1 MTPADLIKRYVE
13 IRATK
18 TLMVAEQ
25 AAELKPYNEAL
36 ETIELALL
44 DALNSNGLDNIKSP
58 YGTAYKSTLVNTKM
72 TDRQALIADCKAR
85 DNFDVFTNSLTKEVV
100 KAYLEENKQAPPG
113 VEIST
118 FTTVNVRK
126 S

>member
-1 MTPADLIKRYVE
+1 MTPADLIQRYVE
-13 IRATK
+13 LRATK
-18 TLMVAEQ
+18 TLIVAAQ
-25 AAELKPYNEAL
+25 SAQLKPYSEAM

-44 DALNSNGLDNIKSP
+44 DYLNQNGLDNLKSP
-58 YGTAYKSTLVNTKM
+58 FGTAYRSTVVNTKM
-72 TDRQALIADCKAR
+72 IDRQALVADCKAR

-100 KAYLEENKQAPPG
+100 KAYLEEYKQAPPG

-118 FTTVNVRK
+118 FATVNVRK